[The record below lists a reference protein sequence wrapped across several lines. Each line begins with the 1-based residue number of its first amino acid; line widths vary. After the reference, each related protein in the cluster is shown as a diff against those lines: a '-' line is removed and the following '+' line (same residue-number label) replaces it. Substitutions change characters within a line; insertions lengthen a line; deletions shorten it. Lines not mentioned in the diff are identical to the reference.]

1 MENKEKN
8 PPATYEELI
17 RVIHDRFD
25 QMSKTYQRIAEY
37 LTQRPND
44 VAVNSVNAI
53 AAQCDIHASSFVR
66 FAQALG
72 YSGFKDLQALFQA
85 RLSTAAPGF
94 EARKKALEGEL
105 SLREDHSELGFLR
118 DLVVRDVAS
127 LQDLLDKIE
136 AKDMARAAD
145 LIEKADN
152 AGAALRLAGCQ
163 WWSRD
168 AYGTQHEIGRRAY
181 RRVLPLLCQRSRQ
194 YRGGERQGR
203 RPDHRD
209 LRQHIVAADEAFGDS
224 LCCARARLYLL
235 AFARRT
241 DVSGTGVDGGGRR
254 SSAARRRKPTYPDR
268 HQPVGSDIE
277 GPSPHNRRKTFP
289 KIWRLSTSGDRVRA

>member
-1 MENKEKN
+1 MESKGNT
-8 PPATYEELI
+8 PPANYEDLI
-17 RVIHDRFD
+17 RLIHDRFA

-44 VAVNSVNAI
+44 VAVKSVNAI

-127 LQDLLDKIE
+127 LQDLLDKID
-136 AKDMARAAD
+136 ARDMARAAD
-145 LIEKADN
+145 LIEGADTVYLIGQLRAEPVVN
-152 AGAALRLAGCQ
+152 LLRYILTMLGRPCVLLDASGGLATHMARTMKPTDVLMAVSFRFYANEVVNIVEEAARAGVSIIAISDSTLSPLMKPSAILFAVPEHDYTFSRSLAAPMCLAQ
-163 WWSRD
+163 
-168 AYGTQHEIGRRAY
+168 ALMVA
-181 RRVLPLLCQRSRQ
+181 
-194 YRGGERQGR
+194 
-203 RPDHRD
+203 
-209 LRQHIVAADEAFGDS
+209 VAA
-224 LCCARARLYLL
+224 RVQH
-235 AFARRT
+235 
-241 DVSGTGVDGGGRR
+241 DV
-254 SSAARRRKPTYPDR
+254 K
-268 HQPVGSDIE
+268 
-277 GPSPHNRRKTFP
+277 SPRIPIVTRQ
-289 KIWRLSTSGDRVRA
+289 